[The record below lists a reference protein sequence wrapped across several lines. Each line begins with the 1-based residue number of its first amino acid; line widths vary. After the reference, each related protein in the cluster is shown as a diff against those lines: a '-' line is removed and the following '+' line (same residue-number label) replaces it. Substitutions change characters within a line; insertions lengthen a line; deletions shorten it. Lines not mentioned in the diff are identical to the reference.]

1 MLDRMTVPGQSQ
13 PVPYGRMPQPDPMGR
28 PAPPGRPERTN
39 RPAQPAP
46 TSFPA
51 ERHST
56 AGGQD
61 AADYGL
67 SPGYGI
73 MPSAYGGDPSAR
85 GGPAPAARKRRT
97 VFVIA
102 LVATLV
108 LATGGGLA
116 VWVLRDRGDRS
127 AADSRDRW
135 SSAWLGGA
143 EEVWSLDAPAGA
155 GGMST
160 IKVVKDKLI
169 RVMNGNGSATITV
182 FRLGDG
188 TPEQLWEEEFGI
200 NETYWLNIWEGQ
212 IVVGNTL
219 VNIDSQEHATAP
231 WNPDASVG
239 RVKDGVV
246 ACSGTTCELWTSMT
260 DKKWETEIPASSSL
274 IPQTSQVVGD
284 HTLVRTSEKEP
295 DYFFLDLTSGETV
308 PVEGEEEVNPPYELA
323 DGWFSAGTDYRAGNV
338 YHYYY
343 LYEADGTLKE
353 SFNTGV
359 DETVTTYP
367 WSPTPFTLDQ
377 ARAWLRDG
385 DLSWAQGTYSVS
397 QSDPSCQSIIV
408 DGNEIDLG
416 KDNSATTDREED
428 RGGQCSMRTEIQP
441 IRLSGGGQIAEFS
454 GGTGDESFL
463 HLVDMTTG
471 RASEPIPLGKSAGG
485 NYIVK
490 DGTLYVYDSRG
501 GGITAYRPA

>member
-1 MLDRMTVPGQSQ
+1 
-13 PVPYGRMPQPDPMGR
+13 
-28 PAPPGRPERTN
+28 
-39 RPAQPAP
+39 
-46 TSFPA
+46 
-51 ERHST
+51 
-56 AGGQD
+56 
-61 AADYGL
+61 
-67 SPGYGI
+67 
-73 MPSAYGGDPSAR
+73 
-85 GGPAPAARKRRT
+85 
-97 VFVIA
+97 
-102 LVATLV
+102 
-108 LATGGGLA
+108 
-116 VWVLRDRGDRS
+116 
-127 AADSRDRW
+127 
-135 SSAWLGGA
+135 
-143 EEVWSLDAPAGA
+143 
-155 GGMST
+155 
-160 IKVVKDKLI
+160 
-169 RVMNGNGSATITV
+169 
-182 FRLGDG
+182 
-188 TPEQLWEEEFGI
+188 
-200 NETYWLNIWEGQ
+200 
-212 IVVGNTL
+212 
-219 VNIDSQEHATAP
+219 
-231 WNPDASVG
+231 
-239 RVKDGVV
+239 
-246 ACSGTTCELWTSMT
+246 MT

-323 DGWFSAGTDYRAGNV
+323 DGWFSVGTDYRAGNV

-501 GGITAYRPA
+501 GGITAYRA